1 MAAMA
6 LRFDPDRSRYV
17 SLATYRRNG
26 AEVRTPVWL
35 AADGARY
42 YVFSAGQA
50 GKVKR
55 INANGRARIAH
66 SDVRGNVLG
75 PWLDADA
82 RIVFEPEVIKRAY
95 AALRRKYGWQ
105 MRLLDFFSALG
116 GKINQRALIELTP
129 AA

>member
-1 MAAMA
+1 MNSSSP
-6 LRFDPDRSRYV
+6 FDNARYV

-35 AADGARY
+35 AQHDGRY
-42 YVFSAGQA
+42 YIFSAGQA

-55 INANGRARIAH
+55 INANARARIAP
-66 SDVRGNVLG
+66 SDARGNVRG
-75 PWLDADA
+75 AWLDADA
-82 RIVFEPEVIKRAY
+82 RIVYDPAIIERGY

-116 GKINQRALIELTP
+116 GKLDRRALIELTP